1 MSEKHIDFKEI
12 YLYKDEMDEAA
23 WEVLLN
29 KLDIHEPATTVCL
42 TVSHVKSF
50 IEEDSNA

>member
-1 MSEKHIDFKEI
+1 MGSTRKHVDFKEI

-29 KLDIHEPATTVCL
+29 KLGIHEPATTVCL
-42 TVSHVKSF
+42 TVSHVESF
-50 IEEDSNA
+50 IEEYI